1 MEFHI
6 CRPFG
11 SEEEGSRAPP
21 LIASR
26 TYYAGPCIGRRDQ
39 ESIEDIQRAMLG
51 SRVAVHVA

>member
-1 MEFHI
+1 MQAL
-6 CRPFG
+6 G

-26 TYYAGPCIGRRDQ
+26 TYYAGPYIGRRDQ